1 GGSYSLAP
9 AADELTL
16 PSTSINA
23 RVQAP
28 GSAEAGYRSE
38 TVRNVGALGGMRLQD
53 TPYSMSVVSR
63 ELLQNTQ
70 TTSID
75 DVFKRNPFTQIYSPK
90 NAGYASAVAIRGFS
104 GAGNMSIANDGLRYS
119 TGYDSGNF
127 VEEMEQIEILTG
139 LSGFLYGPASPGGLV
154 NYVI

>member
-1 GGSYSLAP
+1 ALATVPALAHAQSYQLPSAPLASTLSTIASEAGIVLSIDPALTAGKTAQLVRGDYSPLAALDAALQGSGLQLVQNAGGSYSLAP

-63 ELLQNTQ
+63 EL
-70 TTSID
+70 
-75 DVFKRNPFTQIYSPK
+75 
-90 NAGYASAVAIRGFS
+90 
-104 GAGNMSIANDGLRYS
+104 
-119 TGYDSGNF
+119 
-127 VEEMEQIEILTG
+127 
-139 LSGFLYGPASPGGLV
+139 
-154 NYVI
+154 